1 MGQTMLNKNSTIR
14 QPDYVSFKRSI
25 TDILPEHRI
34 ITDELGRFVHGTDA
48 SFYRLTP
55 ELVTIVENEG
65 EVVEICKLAN
75 RDNTPLTFRAAGTSL
90 SGQAVTD
97 SILVKLGRDG
107 WRDSE
112 LLDNGQEIKLGP
124 GLTGGQANSK
134 LKRIHKKIGP
144 DPASINSA
152 MIGGIAANNSSGMC
166 CGTKQ
171 NTYQTLKSMRIV
183 FADGTLL
190 DTSDDHSKA
199 AFKKSHADIIEGL
212 EQLSQQTKANNKL
225 HERIKKKFSI
235 KNTVGYS
242 LNALIDF
249 DDPFEI
255 LQHLMIGSEGT
266 LGFISEITMETVDD
280 LPCKSS
286 AILLFDNMHTAC
298 QAVTQLEKTP
308 ISAAELMDDA
318 SLLSIADTPKLA
330 SILKDL
336 PKHAAGLLIDIRQDN
351 QESLEELKK
360 QIMAALKGNEPFNK
374 IEFSTDPET
383 YNLYWSIRNGLFPKV
398 GAVRQAGT
406 TVIIEDVAVEID
418 KLADCVVQLHDLFEK
433 HGYDEAIIF
442 GHALAGNL
450 HFAFAQAFNTQAE
463 IDQYANFM
471 DDLSDL
477 IVGRYDGSLKAEH
490 STGRNMAPFVEMEWG
505 RDAYRLMWDIKALFD
520 PKNILNPDVI
530 LTKNDQLHVQDLK
543 QLAAV
548 DPVIDKC
555 IECGFCE
562 ASCPTRASTLTPRQ
576 RIASLRELSRLENIQ
591 DNKQKA
597 ELEEAFQY
605 QGIDSCAGDGLCQIS
620 CPVDIDTGQMMRQL
634 RHDAHGDLSKKTARF
649 IGNHFAAVCNVARIG
664 LSFAVLMKTVI
675 GKRAMQGLV
684 QVAHKLSGG
693 FIPPWVHDIARPQ
706 SPFVTKC
713 PVKGKETVVY
723 FSSCAS
729 RVMGNSTSQD
739 DKRPLSHVIESLFNK
754 AGYNLIQPKAV
765 ESLCCGMPF
774 ESKGFFDVADQKTQQ
789 LYQAI
794 KTASNDGEYPII
806 FDTSPCTLRLQR
818 QLQAEFKIY
827 DITEAIHDL
836 ILDKV
841 SIKQSDEPV
850 ALHITCSAQRL
861 GLSEKLKRIM
871 ETCSSHVISPENIHC
886 CGFSGDKGFTLPELN
901 ANALRNLK
909 KQLPKDCK
917 QGYSTSRTCEIG
929 LSTHSERPYHSIAYL
944 VDNCSQSR

>member
-1 MGQTMLNKNSTIR
+1 MDQTRLTKHSLTH
-14 QPDYVSFKRSI
+14 QPDYNAFKRSI

-55 ELVTIVENEG
+55 ELVTIVESEE
-65 EVVEICKLAN
+65 EVIKICKLAN

-112 LLDNGQEIKLGP
+112 LIDNGQEIKLGP

-171 NTYQTLKSMRIV
+171 NTYQTLISMRVV
-183 FADGTLL
+183 FVDGTVL
-190 DTSDDHSKA
+190 DTSDEHSKA
-199 AFKKSHADIIEGL
+199 AFKKSHAHIIEGL
-212 EQLSQQTKANNKL
+212 ERLSHQTKANSKL
-225 HERIKKKFSI
+225 YERIKKKFSI

-249 DDPFEI
+249 DDPFDV
-255 LQHLMIGSEGT
+255 LQHLMVGSEGT
-266 LGFISEITMETVDD
+266 LGFISEITLETVDD
-280 LPCKSS
+280 LPHKSS
-286 AILLFDNMHTAC
+286 AILLFDSMHTAC

-330 SILKDL
+330 PILKDL
-336 PKHAAGLLIDIRQDN
+336 PQNAAGLLIDIRQN
-351 QESLEELKK
+351 NEESLEELKK
-360 QIMAALKGNEPFNK
+360 QIIDALEGCEPFNK
-374 IEFSTDPET
+374 VEFSSDPET
-383 YNLYWSIRNGLFPKV
+383 YHLYWSIRNGLFPKV
-398 GAVRQAGT
+398 GAMRQAGT
-406 TVIIEDVAVEID
+406 TVIIEDVAVEVE
-418 KLADCVVQLHDLFEK
+418 KLADCVTQLHNLFEK

-442 GHALAGNL
+442 GHALSGNL
-450 HFAFAQAFNTQAE
+450 HFAFAQAFNTQGE

-530 LTKNDQLHVQDLK
+530 LTKNDQLHIQDLK
-543 QLAAV
+543 ELSAV

-562 ASCPTRASTLTPRQ
+562 ATCPTRSATLTPRQ
-576 RIASLRELSRLENIQ
+576 RIASLREFSRL
-591 DNKQKA
+591 DNLQETQQKSH
-597 ELEEAFQY
+597 LEEAFQY
-605 QGIDSCAGDGLCQIS
+605 QGIDSCAGDGLCQIA
-620 CPVDIDTGQMMRQL
+620 CPVQIDTGQMMRQL
-634 RHDAHGDLSKKTARF
+634 RHDAHGNFAKKTAGF
-649 IGNHFAAVCNVARIG
+649 IANHFAAVCNLARVG
-664 LSFAVLMKTVI
+664 LSLAVLMKTVI
-675 GKRAMQGLV
+675 GKNTMQGLV

-706 SPFVTKC
+706 SPFVTKA
-713 PVKGKETVVY
+713 PVKGKDNIVY

-729 RVMGNSTSQD
+729 RVMGNSTNEDEQ
-739 DKRPLSHVIESLFNK
+739 RPLSQVIESLFNK
-754 AGYNLIQPKAV
+754 AGYNLIQPQAV

-774 ESKGFFDVADQKTQQ
+774 ESKGFFETADQKTQQ

-794 KTASNDGEYPII
+794 KTASKDGQYPII

-818 QLQAEFKIY
+818 QLQADFKIY
-827 DITEAIHDL
+827 DLTEAIHDL
-836 ILDKV
+836 VLDKV
-841 SIKQSDEPV
+841 TIKKSDEPV

-861 GLSEKLKRIM
+861 GLSQKLKTIM
-871 ETCSSHVISPENIHC
+871 ETCSSHVIYPENIHC

-909 KQLPKDCK
+909 KQLPEECK

-929 LSTHSERPYHSIAYL
+929 LTTHSERPYHSIAYL
-944 VDNCSQSR
+944 VDDCSHPA